1 MKTPNASGCR
11 GRSSCSIVVLTV
23 YDPVAVCS
31 GERQVPLLQAAAD
44 LGIAVIASASLMQ
57 GQLAR
62 GLPNKVREA
71 FPDLRTDAQCAV
83 AFVRG
88 FPTVTAALVG
98 MKSPEH
104 LREQIHAVSR

>member
-1 MKTPNASGCR
+1 MANQR
-11 GRSSCSIVVLTV
+11 
-23 YDPVAVCS
+23 S

-44 LGIAVIASASLMQ
+44 MGIAVIASASLMQ
-57 GQLAR
+57 GQLAK

-71 FPDLRTDAQCAV
+71 FPNLRTDAQCAV

-98 MKSPEH
+98 MKSPDH